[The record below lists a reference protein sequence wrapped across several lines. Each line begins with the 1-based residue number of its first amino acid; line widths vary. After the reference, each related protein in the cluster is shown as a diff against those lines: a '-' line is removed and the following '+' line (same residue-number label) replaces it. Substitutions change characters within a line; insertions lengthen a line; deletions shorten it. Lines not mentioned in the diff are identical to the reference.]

1 MSHSTGYTTTR
12 YTRTNYKWKFDVF
25 LKIGLTG
32 KYFSVEIEEGEMK
45 GGGGRKS
52 PTYTHTHA
60 HARAVDLSMKY
71 LSRG

>member
-45 GGGGRKS
+45 GGGERVAHV
-52 PTYTHTHA
+52 HTHA
-60 HARAVDLSMKY
+60 HARAVDLSSMKY